1 MKTNKEEK
9 KVRQVI
15 SACSEALC
23 DKALHMSITYDSK
36 DVVECVDKMSDEE
49 WTAWTNQPGNIRSI
63 YHMLMTQPSN
73 HTVRAL
79 LNAQFELNIERDTKS
94 VANILEMA

>member
-1 MKTNKEEK
+1 MKTKELQ
-9 KVRQVI
+9 KVRKVI

-36 DVVECVDKMSDEE
+36 DVVECVDKMSDDE

-63 YHMLMTQPSN
+63 YYMLMTQPSN
-73 HTVRAL
+73 YTVRAL
-79 LNAQFELNIERDTKS
+79 LNAKFELNIERDTKA
-94 VANILEMA
+94 VANILVEA